1 MLRATQLYD
10 QLHALQHPISEDEL
24 VNAILKGLGPT
35 YRPFIQNIKPHLQ
48 PIYYEDLFGL
58 LLSEELPLKNEQ
70 YSTCDFLLTAHYS
83 SKSFNCNSY
92 GHLAQQYPSPR
103 TDNSRFA
110 PTISNY
116 TSTSNNI
123 QPKRLPNQS

>member
-1 MLRATQLYD
+1 M
-10 QLHALQHPISEDEL
+10 
-24 VNAILKGLGPT
+24 NAILKGLGPT
-35 YRPFIQNIKPHLQ
+35 YRPFIQNIEPHLQ

-58 LLSEELPLKNEQ
+58 LLSEELQLKNEQ
-70 YSTCDFLLTAHYS
+70 YSTYDVLLTAHYL

-103 TDNSRFA
+103 TGNSRFA
-110 PTISNY
+110 PPISNY